1 MAQLRDTL
9 VNGSMSI
16 QKDLFVTESGTKI
29 HGNLDGTASV
39 ASALDLDKDFVIGRT
54 DATHSLTVNGN
65 LKVTG
70 DVVYTG
76 TENLRVKDKNVEL
89 HVKDDGTAAGTRAD
103 ADGAGITVKAVDASG
118 SNADIKFFYDNTK
131 GAWTSNVPFDVNVE
145 GTAENAKSAEVAK
158 KVEHKLSA
166 GSGINLAD
174 GFDGSA
180 DKTVSVNATWV
191 AANVKPA
198 NAVSADSAKK
208 TVGTLSVAKNDYLTI
223 DKNFNGSGDSVLSLN
238 LTDVAKNTD
247 VQGVADRVTTL
258 EGATSSYAKAADLET
273 AKSNLETEISKK
285 VDKVT
290 GSSLMTEAEHTKL
303 AGIAEGAD
311 KTTVDAALSSTST
324 NPVQNKVIA
333 DEITSIWDVVTPFT
347 ITTSVTNSSYEFDGT
362 NKTITVTVTPK
373 NGTPTSVTV
382 NGTAATQQANGTWTA
397 SFTKNTQ
404 GSTSYPVT
412 ASYKGKNYTANP
424 SANAWLP
431 TFAGIVAVAS
441 VDDLNVTGLSRKS
454 SNIKGSYSLS
464 NTQTGGSTYYAWF
477 CANSTTI
484 SNTTSGGFGVTLEV
498 VSTKSVVIGGKTFT
512 YNCYRSTNN
521 VKASVGSTVSYVVA

>member
-39 ASALDLDKDFVIGRT
+39 ASALDLDKDFVIGKA

-103 ADGAGITVKAVDASG
+103 ADGAGITIKAVDASG
-118 SNADIKFFYDNTK
+118 SNADVKFFYDNTK
-131 GAWTSNVPFDVNVE
+131 GAWTSNVPFNVSVE

-166 GSGINLAD
+166 GSGIDLVD

-191 AANVKPA
+191 ANNIKPA

-238 LTDVAKNTD
+238 LSDVAKNTD
-247 VQGVADRVTTL
+247 VQGVADRVTAL
-258 EGATSSYAKAADLET
+258 EGETSSYAKATDLET

-285 VDKVT
+285 VDKVA
-290 GSSLMTEAEHTKL
+290 GSSLMTEAEHAKL
-303 AGIAEGAD
+303 AGIAEGAN
-311 KTTVDAALSSTST
+311 KTVVDTELSSTST

-333 DEITSIWDVVTPFT
+333 GEITSIWDVVKPFS
-347 ITTSVTNSSYEFDGT
+347 IKASATNTSYEFDGT
-362 NKTITVTVTPK
+362 DKTITVTVTPV
-373 NGTPTSVTV
+373 NGEPTSVTI
-382 NGTAATQQANGTWTA
+382 NGTAATKQAGGTWTA

-404 GSTSYPVT
+404 GSTNYPVT
-412 ASYKGKNYTANP
+412 ASYKGKNYTANV

-431 TFAGIVAVAS
+431 TFSGKSAAETVA
-441 VDDLNVTGLSRKS
+441 DLNVAGLSKH
-454 SNIKGSYSLS
+454 
-464 NTQTGGSTYYAWF
+464 GSTLSGTHSVDYQASEGTVYFWF
-477 CANSTTI
+477 CASGQTI
-484 SNTTSGGFGVTLEV
+484 RKVTASGFDVPLQV
-498 VSTKSVVIGGKTFT
+498 VATKSVTVGGKAFT
-512 YNCYRSTNN
+512 YNCFRTTDRMTG
-521 VKASVGSTVSYVVA
+521 KDTFTVTL

>member
-16 QKDLFVTESGTKI
+16 QKDLFVTESGAKI

-39 ASALDLDKDFVIGRT
+39 ASALDLDKDFVVGKT
-54 DATHSLTVNGN
+54 GATHSLTVNGN
-65 LKVTG
+65 LTVTG

-76 TENLRVKDKNVEL
+76 TENLRVKDKNIEL
-89 HVKDDGTAAGTRAD
+89 NVDETGSAASTRAGANGAGFTIKATDGDVTFTYDAGTDGT
-103 ADGAGITVKAVDASG
+103 G
-118 SNADIKFFYDNTK
+118 SWK
-131 GAWTSNVPFDVNVE
+131 SNVPFNVDVE
-145 GTAENAKSAEVAK
+145 GTAENAKTADVAK
-158 KVEHKLSA
+158 KVEHTLSA
-166 GSGINLAD
+166 GSGISLEG

-180 DKTVSVNATWV
+180 DKTVSVNAAWI
-191 AANVKPA
+191 ASNVKPT
-198 NAVSADSAKK
+198 NATSADSAKK
-208 TVGTLSVAKNDYLTI
+208 TVGTLSVAENDYLTI

-247 VQGVADRVTTL
+247 VQGVVDRVTAL
-258 EGATSSYAKAADLET
+258 EGETSSYAKAADLET
-273 AKSNLETEISKK
+273 AKSDLETEISGK
-285 VDKVT
+285 VDKVA

-303 AGIAEGAD
+303 AGIAAGAD
-311 KTTVDAALSSTST
+311 KTTIDSELSSTST

-333 DEITSIWDVVTPFT
+333 DEITSIWDVVLPFS

-373 NGTPTSVTV
+373 NGTPTSVTI
-382 NGTAATQQANGTWTA
+382 NGTAATQQDNGTWTA

-424 SANAWLP
+424 SVNAYLP
-431 TFAGIVAVAS
+431 TFAGIVAVDS

-454 SNIKGSYSLS
+454 SNIKGSYSIN
-464 NTQTGGSTYYAWF
+464 NTQTGGSTYYVWF
-477 CANSTTI
+477 CANGTTV
-484 SNTTSGGFGVTLEV
+484 SKVTSGGFDVPLEV
-498 VSTKSVVIGGKTFT
+498 VATKSVTVGGKAFT

-521 VKASVGSTVSYVVA
+521 VKASAGSTVSYVVA